1 MKVPERTDITVKEP
15 VLQLVVV
22 VVVVRA
28 GVRRARRGMRVVR
41 KVIFVVLRV
50 ELG

>member
-22 VVVVRA
+22 VRA

-41 KVIFVVLRV
+41 KVIVVVLTV